1 MLGRKADE
9 DVETDD
15 GGRENDRQRDERF
28 QKRCDARAGRVEP
41 VREGQADDAE
51 DEGRDGGEA
60 QGEAER
66 LPKGRR
72 QTEESEGRIAHQG
85 DRGRLKP

>member
-1 MLGRKADE
+1 MT
-9 DVETDD
+9 V
-15 GGRENDRQRDERF
+15 GGRTIGSVTSVSRNGGV
-28 QKRCDARAGRVEP
+28 KPMG
-41 VREGQADDAE
+41 EGQTDDAE